1 MKHPALARVFS
12 IVLAILCLFLLANGA
27 LGFGKAD
34 TALEDSLKQYQRLE
48 EKTDTYEALSA
59 QMKNS
64 VSYEDA
70 LAELEA
76 LQEQHDDD
84 AAQHRTDLATHTAT
98 MGGYELG
105 VNMIRD
111 GKEQLAAAK
120 AELEAG
126 KKQLEASEQQL
137 NQAVAAFNAAKPM
150 VQEVIAQLTPAASGL
165 NAAAGGVD
173 TMIASLQKLGNP
185 PEDPGAEAPT
195 VPEEPAP
202 VDKPEEPG
210 EDATEDQLSDYQTKL
225 AAYNQYLEK
234 QAEYDA
240 AKKANKEYPDKK
252 TAYDAWTAGY
262 GTAVATINEQLS
274 AMSEGVNAAA
284 GGIGMAVSGLSVQA
298 PELAAGLPS
307 AEVTAPT
314 LSADN
319 TPEQNIAALNGF
331 KSQLLAAASVPD
343 QLQKNLGAMEA
354 QLTAGQQELAKG
366 KAQLAQGEQALKK
379 GETELQ
385 HQLELIWYNMGE
397 LEDEAQEL
405 EENKARLDQEA
416 EELDRRLVTVDEKKA
431 IEQKHR
437 SARILLMQ
445 EEGIAAAVNAG
456 GDLIE
461 SARSFIQTG
470 REEAQRHHE
479 LMYAV
484 NALAVAGGVLGLLSI
499 PGSFEKT
506 KRRLLLILPTV
517 LCLACAVAAD
527 GLNMQL
533 GQGQMYTALAVI
545 IGAVLHLAAILPRN
559 KTPIAG

>member
-64 VSYEDA
+64 VSYEAA

-76 LQEQHDDD
+76 MQEQHDDD

-111 GKEQLAAAK
+111 GKGQLAAAK
-120 AELEAG
+120 AELEEG
-126 KKQLEASEQQL
+126 KAELEEKEQQF
-137 NQAVAAFNAAKPM
+137 NQLKAAFEAVKPRLEQAIASSSGSDAEYDM
-150 VQEVIAQLTPAASGL
+150 ALAIIDRMIAEIDATLGSEPQEPAA
-165 NAAAGGVD
+165 
-173 TMIASLQKLGNP
+173 
-185 PEDPGAEAPT
+185 PEEPVA
-195 VPEEPAP
+195 PEEPAP
-202 VDKPEEPG
+202 LA
-210 EDATEDQLSDYQTKL
+210 EDADEQARAAYDQAMLDYAAKTEEYNKAMEEYNASMSDYAQKLQDYQSAHAAWQQKVQTTMSSTEAGAAEAESRIQAGNAQRAAVLAQLPDDLLGGLGGSDVSMPDLSEMTLEERRAILVQIRQYLVESGSLEVALQGVLNAMESQLS
-225 AAYNQYLEK
+225 
-234 QAEYDA
+234 QAE
-240 AKKANKEYPDKK
+240 
-252 TAYDAWTAGY
+252 
-262 GTAVATINEQLS
+262 
-274 AMSEGVNAAA
+274 
-284 GGIGMAVSGLSVQA
+284 
-298 PELAAGLPS
+298 
-307 AEVTAPT
+307 
-314 LSADN
+314 
-319 TPEQNIAALNGF
+319 AAL
-331 KSQLLAAASVPD
+331 ASAKRQVILGEKA
-343 QLQKNLGAMEA
+343 LQRA
-354 QLTAGQQELAKG
+354 
-366 KAQLAQGEQALKK
+366 EQ
-379 GETELQ
+379 ELQ

-445 EEGIAAAVNAG
+445 EEGIAAAVDAG

-461 SARSFIQTG
+461 SARSFIQTS

-517 LCLACAVAAD
+517 LCLACALAAD
-527 GLNMQL
+527 GLNMYL
-533 GQGQMYTALAVI
+533 GLGQMYTALAVI
-545 IGAVLHLAAILPRN
+545 IGAVLHLAAILPKN
-559 KTPIAG
+559 KTPIGG

>member
-64 VSYEDA
+64 VSYEAA

-111 GKEQLAAAK
+111 GKGQLATAK
-120 AELEAG
+120 AELEEG
-126 KKQLEASEQQL
+126 KAELEEKEQQF
-137 NQAVAAFNAAKPM
+137 NQLKAAFEAVKRRLEQAIASSSGSDAEYQLALAIIDRMIAEIDATLGSEP
-150 VQEVIAQLTPAASGL
+150 QEPAA
-165 NAAAGGVD
+165 
-173 TMIASLQKLGNP
+173 
-185 PEDPGAEAPT
+185 PEEPVA
-195 VPEEPAP
+195 PEEPAP
-202 VDKPEEPG
+202 LA
-210 EDATEDQLSDYQTKL
+210 EDADEAARAAYDQAMLDYAAKTEEYNRAMEEYNASMSDYAQKLQDYQSAHAAWQQKVQTTMSSTEAGAAEAESRIQAGNAQRAAVLAQLPDDLLGGLGGSDVSMPDLSEMTLEERRAILVQIRQYLVESGSLEVALQGVLNAMESQLS
-225 AAYNQYLEK
+225 
-234 QAEYDA
+234 QAE
-240 AKKANKEYPDKK
+240 
-252 TAYDAWTAGY
+252 
-262 GTAVATINEQLS
+262 
-274 AMSEGVNAAA
+274 
-284 GGIGMAVSGLSVQA
+284 
-298 PELAAGLPS
+298 
-307 AEVTAPT
+307 
-314 LSADN
+314 
-319 TPEQNIAALNGF
+319 AAL
-331 KSQLLAAASVPD
+331 ASAKRQVILGEKA
-343 QLQKNLGAMEA
+343 LQRA
-354 QLTAGQQELAKG
+354 
-366 KAQLAQGEQALKK
+366 EQ
-379 GETELQ
+379 ELQ

-405 EENKARLDQEA
+405 EESKNRLDQEA

-445 EEGIAAAVNAG
+445 EEGIAAAVDAG

-506 KRRLLLILPTV
+506 RRRLLLILPSL
-517 LCLACAVAAD
+517 LCLACALAAD

-545 IGAVLHLAAILPRN
+545 IGAVLHLAAILPKN
-559 KTPIAG
+559 KTPIGG